1 MPTKKE
7 NIVSEDKYKFD
18 PKAAHKQD
26 KKNEKLTKS
35 TRRKTVRPDV
45 DTYFLKMAVLVSER
59 ATCRRHSVGSVVVK
73 DKIVIS
79 TGYNGAP
86 RNATDCLKLGCLRD
100 ELGIKSGEH
109 YEICRAVHAEQNA
122 LIQASGSSRGTEG
135 AIMYCTHTPCNS
147 CAKLMANAGIKEV
160 VVFEKY
166 ADPQFSSLFEDLGIT
181 VRYLSKPD
189 LEIDFYE

>member
-1 MPTKKE
+1 MP
-7 NIVSEDKYKFD
+7 NIEEKSKDTHSFD
-18 PKAAHKQD
+18 PQAAHKQD

-35 TRRKTVRPDV
+35 SRRKTSRSDI
-45 DTYFLKMAVLVSER
+45 DTYFMKMAVLASER
-59 ATCRRHSVGSVVVK
+59 ATCRRHSVGAVLVR

-86 RNATDCLKLGCLRD
+86 RGATDCLKLGCLRD

-122 LIQASGSSRGTEG
+122 LIQAAGSSRGTHG
-135 AIMYCTHTPCNS
+135 ATMYCTHTPCNP

-166 ADPQFSSLFEDLGIT
+166 ADPQFSKLFEELGIQ
-181 VRYLSKPD
+181 VKYMPKPD
-189 LEIDFYE
+189 LKIDFYE